1 MLKVLGFLWKAF
13 TYVFVMAFEA
23 HMTVIRNM
31 LPRDVIKPKILKG
44 KTTKYFD
51 GF

>member
-1 MLKVLGFLWKAF
+1 MLKILGFVWKAVTF
-13 TYVFVMAFEA
+13 VFVMAFEA
-23 HMTVIRNM
+23 HATVIKNV
-31 LPRDVIKPKILKG
+31 LPRDVIKPKILRG

>member
-1 MLKVLGFLWKAF
+1 MLKVFGFFWKAF
-13 TYVFVMAFEA
+13 TYIFVMAFEA
-23 HMTVIRNM
+23 HATVLRNV
-31 LPRDVIKPKILKG
+31 LPRDVIKPKILKD